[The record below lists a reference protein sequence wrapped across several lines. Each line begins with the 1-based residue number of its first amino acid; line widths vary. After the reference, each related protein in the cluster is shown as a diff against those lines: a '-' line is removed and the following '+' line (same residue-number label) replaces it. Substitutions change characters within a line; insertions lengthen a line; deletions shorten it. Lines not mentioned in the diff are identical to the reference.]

1 MKTISTT
8 SISLEGAQR
17 VIKVCIDEAR
27 RLDINISVAIMDQ
40 ASNLIAFERMD
51 NSPIMCT
58 QMALDKAHTVSVFG
72 VDTHQWWENIKD
84 NPPLLYGFP
93 KTDRVIIFGGGISLQ
108 DNGVQVGAVGVSGG
122 TPDQD
127 RAIAQKGAAFFES
140 SVYGLGNMSFAP
152 LETRALGTQ
161 GLQVSTIGLG
171 CMSMSAFYSDS
182 GSDDESISVIHR
194 ALDLGCSFINT
205 SDLYGPFTNEEL
217 IGKALKGRRSRA
229 IVATMVGLIL
239 NESGLSYNGT
249 PEYIKKA
256 CEDSLKRLGVD
267 YIDLY
272 SLHRI
277 DPAVPVEESV
287 GALGELV
294 TAGKVRYIGLS
305 EVGRST
311 IVRAHATFPITS
323 IQTELSLFAQGA
335 ITETIPTLRELGIG
349 LIAYSP
355 IGRGLATGRWK
366 KSDDLD
372 ANDYRNSDP
381 RFTLGNLRE
390 NSQRVE
396 KLTEMAASKGISSS
410 QLALA
415 WVLAQGNDI
424 VPIPGT
430 RRLKYLEENICS
442 SSINLSESDLKQ
454 LSTIVPS
461 TANVGDRYGDM
472 SFVNG

>member
-1 MKTISTT
+1 
-8 SISLEGAQR
+8 
-17 VIKVCIDEAR
+17 
-27 RLDINISVAIMDQ
+27 
-40 ASNLIAFERMD
+40 
-51 NSPIMCT
+51 
-58 QMALDKAHTVSVFG
+58 
-72 VDTHQWWENIKD
+72 
-84 NPPLLYGFP
+84 
-93 KTDRVIIFGGGISLQ
+93 
-108 DNGVQVGAVGVSGG
+108 
-122 TPDQD
+122 
-127 RAIAQKGAAFFES
+127 
-140 SVYGLGNMSFAP
+140 
-152 LETRALGTQ
+152 
-161 GLQVSTIGLG
+161 
-171 CMSMSAFYSDS
+171 
-182 GSDDESISVIHR
+182 
-194 ALDLGCSFINT
+194 
-205 SDLYGPFTNEEL
+205 
-217 IGKALKGRRSRA
+217 
-229 IVATMVGLIL
+229 
-239 NESGLSYNGT
+239 
-249 PEYIKKA
+249 
-256 CEDSLKRLGVD
+256 LKRLGVD

-294 TAGKVRYIGLS
+294 AAGKVRYIGLS
-305 EVGRST
+305 EVGPST

-381 RFTLGNLRE
+381 RFAVENLLG

-430 RRLKYLEENICS
+430 RRLKYLEENISS
-442 SSINLSESDLKQ
+442 SSIKLSDADLKQ
-454 LSTIVPS
+454 LSTIVPP

>member
-1 MKTISTT
+1 MKTISKT

-17 VIKVCIDEAR
+17 VIRQCEDEAR
-27 RLDINISVAIMDQ
+27 RLNLAISVAIVDQ
-40 ASNLIAFERMD
+40 ASNLVAFERMD

-93 KTDRVIIFGGGISLQ
+93 KTDRVIIFGGGVSLQ
-108 DNGVQVGAVGVSGG
+108 ANGVQVGAVGVSGG

-127 RAIAQKGAAFFES
+127 RDIAQKGASSFES
-140 SVYGLGNMSFAP
+140 SGDGLPDTSIVP

-161 GLQVSTIGLG
+161 GLQVSAIGLG

-182 GSDDESISVIHR
+182 GSDEESISVIHR
-194 ALDLGCSFINT
+194 ALELGCSFINT
-205 SDLYGPFTNEEL
+205 SDLYGPYTNEEL
-217 IGKALKGRRSRA
+217 IGKALKGHRSKA

-239 NESGLSYNGT
+239 NESGLAYNGT

-256 CEDSLKRLGVD
+256 CDQSLKRLGID
-267 YIDLY
+267 CIDLY

-277 DPAVPVEESV
+277 DPNVPVEETV

-294 TAGKVRYIGLS
+294 MAGKVRFIGLS
-305 EVGRST
+305 EVGPST
-311 IVRAHATFPITS
+311 IARAHGTFPITS
-323 IQTELSLFAQGA
+323 VQTELSLFAQGA
-335 ITETIPTLRELGIG
+335 ITETLPTLRDLGIG

-355 IGRGLATGRWK
+355 VGRGLATGRWK
-366 KSDDLD
+366 KTDDLD
-372 ANDYRNSDP
+372 KNDYRNSDP
-381 RFTLGNLRE
+381 RFGEENLTGNAR
-390 NSQRVE
+390 RVE
-396 KLTEMAASKGISSS
+396 KLTEMAASRGISSS

-430 RRLKYLEENICS
+430 RRLKYLEENIAS
-442 SSINLSESDLKQ
+442 SSIKLSDSDLQQ
-454 LSTIVPS
+454 LATIIPTS
-461 TANVGDRYGDM
+461 AIVGDRYGDM